1 MDISVSR
8 FRAQC
13 LRLIRSVE
21 QRKQPVDIKRRGKL
35 VARLMPPRDEEQEG
49 TCAWERLR
57 GSGTL
62 AGPAG
67 QSVLHDNDFEANR

>member
-21 QRKQPVDIKRRGKL
+21 KGKGPVEIKRRGKL
-35 VARLMPPRDEEQEG
+35 VARLVPPLEPQAGD
-49 TCAWERLR
+49 TAPWERLR
-57 GSGTL
+57 GSGAL
-62 AGPAG
+62 VGPPE
-67 QSVLHDNDFEANR
+67 QSVLHDEDFEANR